1 MLTAIIIN
9 IVLNVIGWFLAHRK
23 ASDALWQAN
32 ENARSLM
39 AMHLEMGHI
48 TAAEKRREHAMRH
61 PITKALDPESH
72 L

>member
-1 MLTAIIIN
+1 MLTAVIIN
-9 IVLNVIGWFLAHRK
+9 ICISLIGWFLAHRK
-23 ASDALWQAN
+23 ASDALWRAN

-48 TAAEKRREHAMRH
+48 TAAEKRREHAMSR
-61 PITKALDPESH
+61 PIPKGPDTRSH